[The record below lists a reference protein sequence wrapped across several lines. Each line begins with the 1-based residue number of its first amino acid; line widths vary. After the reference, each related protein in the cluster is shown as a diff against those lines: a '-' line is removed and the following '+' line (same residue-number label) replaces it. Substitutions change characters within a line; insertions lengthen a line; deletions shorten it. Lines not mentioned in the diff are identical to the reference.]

1 MSYLVNSKTGELV
14 TYTSKKLKSGELVK
28 VAFDR
33 CRETTSSNREWNLVN
48 AIECKA
54 SNAKKWDKVNPM
66 SYADG
71 CIEINEN
78 EFYI

>member
-1 MSYLVNSKTGELV
+1 MSYLTNVKTGELV
-14 TYTSKKLKSGELVK
+14 TYTSKKLKSGERVQ

-33 CRETTSSNREWNLVN
+33 SKNALNANREWDLVN

-54 SNAKKWDKVNPM
+54 SNAKKWDKVDPNY
-66 SYADG
+66 YADS
-71 CIEINEN
+71 CVELNDN

>member
-1 MSYLVNSKTGELV
+1 MSYLINVKNGELV
-14 TYTSKKLKSGELVK
+14 TYTSKKLKSGERVK

-33 CRETTSSNREWNLVN
+33 CKESINTDSRCNLVN

-54 SNAKKWDKVNPM
+54 SNAKKWEKENK
-66 SYADG
+66 YANS
-71 CIEINEN
+71 CIEINNN

>member
-1 MSYLVNSKTGELV
+1 MPYLINAKTGELV
-14 TYTSKKLKSGELVK
+14 TYTSKKLKSGERVL

-33 CRETTSSNREWNLVN
+33 SKNALDANREYNLVN

-54 SNAKKWDKVNPM
+54 SNAKKWDKVDPM

-71 CIEINEN
+71 CVEINKN